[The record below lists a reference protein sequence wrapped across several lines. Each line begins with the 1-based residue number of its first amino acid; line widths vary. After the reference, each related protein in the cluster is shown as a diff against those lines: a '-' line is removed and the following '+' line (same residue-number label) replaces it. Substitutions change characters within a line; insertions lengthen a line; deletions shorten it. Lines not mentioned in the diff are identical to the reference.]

1 MLVLIWLGIS
11 ELLGVLVEDIGN
23 EEHTEVVLSVLK
35 QPAGNSCRMQDVP
48 TIGLRMEIRT
58 WVTGKNSIEK

>member
-1 MLVLIWLGIS
+1 MLVLIWFGIS

-35 QPAGNSCRMQDVP
+35 QPAGNNCRMQDVP
-48 TIGLRMEIRT
+48 TIGLRIEIRT
-58 WVTGKNSIEK
+58 